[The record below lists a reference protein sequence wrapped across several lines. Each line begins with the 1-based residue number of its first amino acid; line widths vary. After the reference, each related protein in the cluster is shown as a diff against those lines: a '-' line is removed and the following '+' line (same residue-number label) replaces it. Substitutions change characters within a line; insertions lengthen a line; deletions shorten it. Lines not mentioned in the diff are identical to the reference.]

1 MSLTDTHSSLKK
13 ILKDNIRSV
22 KDFPKK
28 GIVYKDI
35 TPLLND
41 RYLLE
46 LTSRMLAEPFR
57 GHHIDYVAGL
67 ESRGFLFGT
76 NLAQDLHAGFIPI
89 RKPKKLPAET
99 VSVEYKLEYGTDIL
113 EVHTDSINPGDNV
126 LIHDDLVATGGSSM
140 AATKLIEKLGGN
152 IVGYS
157 FVMEI
162 EILNGREN
170 LDQTIP
176 FHSILS
182 V

>member
-1 MSLTDTHSSLKK
+1 MSLDDTHSELKK

-28 GIVYKDI
+28 GITYKDI

-41 RYLLE
+41 KYLLE
-46 LTSRMLAEPFR
+46 LTSRLLAEPFR
-57 GHHIDYVAGL
+57 GHQIDYVAGL

-89 RKPKKLPAET
+89 RKPNKLPAET
-99 VSVEYKLEYGTDIL
+99 ESVDYELEYGTDSL
-113 EVHTDSINPGDNV
+113 EIHKDSINPGDNV
-126 LIHDDLVATGGSSM
+126 LIHDDLVATGGSAM
-140 AATKLIEKLGGN
+140 AATRLVEKLGGN
-152 IVGYS
+152 IIGYS

-162 EILNGREN
+162 EFLKGRQS
-170 LDQTIP
+170 LDQTVP
-176 FHSILS
+176 FYSILS